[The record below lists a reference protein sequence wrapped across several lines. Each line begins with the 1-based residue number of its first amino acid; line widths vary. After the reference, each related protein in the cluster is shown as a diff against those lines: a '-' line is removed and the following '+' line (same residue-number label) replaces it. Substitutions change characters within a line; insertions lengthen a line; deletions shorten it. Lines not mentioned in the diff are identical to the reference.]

1 MYLVGVDIG
10 GTFTDCVV
18 IDEQGT
24 VTTAKSPSVP
34 GDFASGLISAIE
46 LAASRLGQSSVEL
59 FQKIALL
66 SHGTTI
72 GTNAIVQKRGAK
84 VGLITTRGHQDVI
97 HIMRGSRGIG
107 HRDVR
112 GIVHF
117 PESQKPDP
125 MESGNV
131 QGAVVDA
138 AAPDTLTPAVHL
150 AGRIDRARA

>member
-125 MESGNV
+125 IVPKRLIRGVSER
-131 QGAVVDA
+131 VD
-138 AAPDTLTPAVHL
+138 
-150 AGRIDRARA
+150 